1 MNTRSAGIFPPARK
15 IGLIQNRLLHFFR
28 FAWFAVSLW
37 TSLDARCPT
46 GSDSSALPGTAR
58 NRTWRR
64 CRIYLADRYIFHY
77 IPLLHTHFLIVY
89 FFFISFWTLDLTPV
103 STSPPTIILHLKIF
117 YRALREIPAGEELCV
132 WYSNALAQWY
142 DIPTTATPTHDEK
155 GK

>member
-15 IGLIQNRLLHFFR
+15 IVLIQNRLLHFFR

-89 FFFISFWTLDLTPV
+89 YYFFHFILDTWLNSSFYLSPHPYPTSEDFLPRSERDPSRRGTLRLVLERSGPV
-103 STSPPTIILHLKIF
+103 VRHPHHGHSHTRRK
-117 YRALREIPAGEELCV
+117 R
-132 WYSNALAQWY
+132 
-142 DIPTTATPTHDEK
+142 
-155 GK
+155 